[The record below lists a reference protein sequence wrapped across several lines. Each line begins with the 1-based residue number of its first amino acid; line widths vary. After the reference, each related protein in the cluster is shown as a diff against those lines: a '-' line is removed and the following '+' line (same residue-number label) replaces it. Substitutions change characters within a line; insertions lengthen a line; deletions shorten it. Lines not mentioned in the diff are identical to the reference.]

1 MFIKVLIVV
10 ITKSGIEG
18 ANQSVLATFV
28 YSVFIV
34 ISRWLKQ
41 GDATSKDHIDMET
54 RYLSFID
61 IG

>member
-1 MFIKVLIVV
+1 MFTKVLIVV
-10 ITKSGIEG
+10 ITKSGTEG
-18 ANQSVLATFV
+18 ANQSVLATFI
-28 YSVFIV
+28 YSVFIF
-34 ISRWLKQ
+34 ISRWLRQ